1 MHLLVTGGAGYI
13 GSHVANNLLDLGHK
27 VFIVDDLSTGNKK
40 LIPQKANFE
49 QCNISDEKKL
59 ENIIKKNNFDAIMHF
74 AGFIKV
80 EESVKFP
87 DKYFTNNFE
96 NSKKLFEICIKNNLL
111 NVIFSSTAA
120 VYGNKKEQKFIS
132 EKDQINPC
140 NPYGESKLKTEKY
153 LISKKNE
160 LNFIILRY
168 FNVAGADPD
177 LRSGLIAEKPT
188 HLIKI
193 ASEAAVGKR
202 SKVIVYGNDYNTY
215 DRTAVRDYIH
225 VSDLSEIHIKS
236 LNYLMEKKESQI
248 FNCGY
253 GKGYSVKEVLDTF
266 NNISSNKIE
275 IEYGSRRK
283 GDAEFL
289 VSDVGKIKKMIKWK
303 PKYNKLDYIIKTSIN
318 WEHKLK
324 NEDFS

>member
-1 MHLLVTGGAGYI
+1 MEILLTGGAGYI
-13 GSHVANNLLDLGHK
+13 GSHVALSLIDQGHNLTIIDN
-27 VFIVDDLSTGNKK
+27 LSTGNKK
-40 LIPQKANFE
+40 ILPKNINFIN
-49 QCNISDEKKL
+49 CDVNDENKVSTIL
-59 ENIIKKNNFDAIMHF
+59 KNKTYDVLMHF
-74 AGFIKV
+74 AGFVVV
-80 EESVKFP
+80 EESVQNPK
-87 DKYFTNNFE
+87 KYFKNNTNNAI
-96 NSKKLFEICIKNNLL
+96 KLFEICYKNNLK
-111 NVIFSSTAA
+111 NIVFSSTAA
-120 VYGNKKEQKFIS
+120 VYGNPKNNLKITES
-132 EKDQINPC
+132 ENLKPI

>member
-1 MHLLVTGGAGYI
+1 M
-13 GSHVANNLLDLGHK
+13 
-27 VFIVDDLSTGNKK
+27 
-40 LIPQKANFE
+40 
-49 QCNISDEKKL
+49 NISYDQDLIGEY
-59 ENIIKKNNFDAIMHF
+59 E
-74 AGFIKV
+74 
-80 EESVKFP
+80 
-87 DKYFTNNFE
+87 
-96 NSKKLFEICIKNNLL
+96 LL
-111 NVIFSSTAA
+111 A
-120 VYGNKKEQKFIS
+120 
-132 EKDQINPC
+132 
-140 NPYGESKLKTEKY
+140 
-153 LISKKNE
+153 KNE
-160 LNFIILRY
+160 VKKV
-168 FNVAGADPD
+168 NVFSR
-177 LRSGLIAEKPT
+177 LL
-188 HLIKI
+188 
-193 ASEAAVGKR
+193 
-202 SKVIVYGNDYNTY
+202 
-215 DRTAVRDYIH
+215 
-225 VSDLSEIHIKS
+225 KS